1 MNGIRVFAVYLGLV
15 WFFLG
20 HASFLDKMDRAEREA
35 ELMEQAE
42 RDLELLE
49 AEWTPRMSEVED
61 AVTEVK
67 ARIAEIAEEDEFS
80 RLEAMAAL
88 ELAEMALKA
97 RQEAKA
103 AALTAAQNRIEQL
116 EEEDLTLMDWLRAI
130 GATLVGILL
139 IAFAWRGPPLAW
151 ADVIQ
156 QKVDAV
162 VPPSPTPDAAPAAP
176 EASPPV
182 ASADADEIELDVED
196 PSDVG

>member
-1 MNGIRVFAVYLGLV
+1 MTGIRVFAVYLGLV

-35 ELMEQAE
+35 ALMEQAE

-49 AEWTPRMSEVED
+49 AEWTPRMAEVEE
-61 AVTEVK
+61 AVTEVQ
-67 ARIAEIAEEDEFS
+67 AAIAELAEEDELG
-80 RLEAMAAL
+80 RLQAQAQL
-88 ELAEMALKA
+88 EIAEMALKA

-103 AALTAAQNRIEQL
+103 AALTAAQNYIQQL
-116 EEEDLTLMDWLRAI
+116 EDEDLTLMDWLRAI

-156 QKVDAV
+156 QKVDTV
-162 VPPSPTPDAAPAAP
+162 VPPASEPAPASP
-176 EASPPV
+176 PPASPPV
-182 ASADADEIELDVED
+182 ADSGEAELELDIED

>member
-1 MNGIRVFAVYLGLV
+1 MTGIRVFAVYLGLV

-42 RDLELLE
+42 KDLEFLE
-49 AEWTPRMSEVED
+49 AEWKPQMEEAEEALTD
-61 AVTEVK
+61 LQAK
-67 ARIAEIAEEDEFS
+67 IAELAEEDEFG
-80 RLEAMAAL
+80 RAQAQAAI
-88 ELAEMALKA
+88 EIAEMTLKA

-103 AALTAAQNRIEQL
+103 AALKAAQDRIEEL
-116 EEEDLTLMDWLRAI
+116 ERAELTLMDWIRAL

-156 QKVDAV
+156 QKVDEV
-162 VPPSPTPDAAPAAP
+162 LPPTPEPEPAPAAPAAP
-176 EASPPV
+176 PV
-182 ASADADEIELDVED
+182 ADEDEIELDVED

>member
-1 MNGIRVFAVYLGLV
+1 MTGIRVFAVYLGLV

-20 HASFLDKMDRAEREA
+20 HASFLDKMDRAERESA
-35 ELMEQAE
+35 LMEQAE

-49 AEWTPRMSEVED
+49 AEWSPRMKEVEE

-67 ARIAEIAEEDEFS
+67 ARIAELAEEDEMGKF
-80 RLEAMAAL
+80 EAQAAL
-88 ELAEMALKA
+88 EIAEMALKA

-103 AALTAAQNRIEQL
+103 AALAAAQARIQQL
-116 EEEDLTLMDWLRAI
+116 EDEDLTIMDWLRAI

-162 VPPSPTPDAAPAAP
+162 VPPTPAP
-176 EASPPV
+176 EPSSPPV
-182 ASADADEIELDVED
+182 ADADGDEIELDVED

>member
-1 MNGIRVFAVYLGLV
+1 MPGMANYWSSILFCP
-15 WFFLG
+15 
-20 HASFLDKMDRAEREA
+20 K
-35 ELMEQAE
+35 
-42 RDLELLE
+42 
-49 AEWTPRMSEVED
+49 EVEE

-67 ARIAEIAEEDEFS
+67 ARIAELAEEDEMGKF
-80 RLEAMAAL
+80 EAQAAL
-88 ELAEMALKA
+88 EIAEMALKA

-103 AALTAAQNRIEQL
+103 AALAAAQARIQQL
-116 EEEDLTLMDWLRAI
+116 EDEDLTIMDWLRAI

-162 VPPSPTPDAAPAAP
+162 VPPTPAP
-176 EASPPV
+176 EPSSPPV
-182 ASADADEIELDVED
+182 ADADGDEIELDVED